1 MQNFVDVNE
10 FMEMLKANDLLIVSA
25 GEFQLNKNI
34 KKHNLMK
41 RKAISCAEIVSAQ
54 LLPLST
60 NKSVIDWIKNGKI
73 NANEWYKEKTGKQKV
88 MILTSAIKRLGYAD

>member
-1 MQNFVDVNE
+1 MQNLVDVNE

-41 RKAISCAEIVSAQ
+41 RKALSCAEIVSAQ
-54 LLPLST
+54 LLPLTT
-60 NKSVIDWIKNGKI
+60 NKSIIDWINNGKI
-73 NANEWYKEKTGKQKV
+73 KSNEWYKEKTGRHKI
-88 MILTSAIKRLGYAD
+88 MIMTSAIKRLGYAE